1 MHDFFGHR
9 PARGGGKF
17 QYRRPRLHGF
27 FFEMNMTED
36 DIADNDTALGQVL
49 VGAYPWGTTA
59 GSVDSPSNEGANDAD
74 ERTTSGFQ
82 GGGWLGDPAS
92 SGNRRNPQMPAA
104 RLGAGPD
111 RSPMPGRRRSGSPA
125 RKRLRACR
133 RTRLSAPSVRFW
145 TPSAIPVPSA
155 TDSFDLSFWNPKPVG

>member
-17 QYRRPRLHGF
+17 QYRGPRLQGF
-27 FFEMNMTED
+27 RFEMNITED

-49 VGAYPWGTTA
+49 VGASPWGTA

-74 ERTTSGFQ
+74 ENDVQISGRWMAGRSGFFWKSAQ
-82 GGGWLGDPAS
+82 STNARSTVG
-92 SGNRRNPQMPAA
+92 RRTRPI
-104 RLGAGPD
+104 R
-111 RSPMPGRRRSGSPA
+111 MPGRRRFGSPA
-125 RKRLRACR
+125 RNRLRACR
-133 RTRLSAPSVRFW
+133 PTRLSAPSVRFW

>member
-1 MHDFFGHR
+1 MRDFFGHR

-74 ERTTSGFQ
+74 ERTTSRFQ

-92 SGNRRNPQMPAA
+92 SGSRRNPQMPAA
-104 RLGAGPD
+104 RLDAGPD
-111 RSPMPGRRRSGSPA
+111 RSHARQEALRIARQEPLEGLSPDEA
-125 RKRLRACR
+125 VGAVREVLD
-133 RTRLSAPSVRFW
+133 SVGD
-145 TPSAIPVPSA
+145 TCPEC
-155 TDSFDLSFWNPKPVG
+155 N